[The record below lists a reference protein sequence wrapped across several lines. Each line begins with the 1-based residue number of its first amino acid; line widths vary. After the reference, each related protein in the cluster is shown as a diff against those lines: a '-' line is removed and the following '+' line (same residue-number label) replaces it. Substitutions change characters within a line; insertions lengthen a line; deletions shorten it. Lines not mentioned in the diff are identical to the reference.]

1 MTDAN
6 SATLN
11 SSSTSF
17 TDILLSNSDISDIS
31 AYLSNEISEDSSL
44 YDPITTNLVNLIN
57 TYVEY
62 VRGLMGLE
70 ILLNLMVQIWPKT
83 LQL

>member
-1 MTDAN
+1 MLILQ
-6 SATLN
+6 TLN

-62 VRGLMGLE
+62 VRGPNGIRDSLKFNGPDMA
-70 ILLNLMVQIWPKT
+70 KDFAA
-83 LQL
+83 